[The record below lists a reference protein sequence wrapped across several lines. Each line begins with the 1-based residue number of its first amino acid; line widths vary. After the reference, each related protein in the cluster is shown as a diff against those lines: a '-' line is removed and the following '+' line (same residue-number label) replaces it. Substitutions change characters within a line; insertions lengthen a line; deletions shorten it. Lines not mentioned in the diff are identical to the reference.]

1 MYRFA
6 PEYFFE
12 AFGPILGCLKMTA
25 IITLCSFAL
34 AFVLAIILAL
44 LAMMKNRVVQVILKF
59 WLSLFRGTPLIA
71 QLFLFVYGV
80 FPLLPGGSSM
90 SLEAKAVLCL
100 APQLF
105 RLYGRDHPRRHP
117 VRGQGADGG
126 AASPAA

>member
-90 SLEAKAVLCL
+90 SPRLSFVWPSAILPLWPRPSV
-100 APQLF
+100 APF
-105 RLYGRDHPRRHP
+105 NPWTRGRWRP
-117 VRGQGADGG
+117 
-126 AASPAA
+126 ASPAA

>member
-12 AFGPILGCLKMTA
+12 AFGPILCCLKMTA

-59 WLSLFRGTPLIA
+59 WLSLFP
-71 QLFLFVYGV
+71 
-80 FPLLPGGSSM
+80 
-90 SLEAKAVLCL
+90 EA
-100 APQLF
+100 
-105 RLYGRDHPRRHP
+105 PR
-117 VRGQGADGG
+117 
-126 AASPAA
+126 